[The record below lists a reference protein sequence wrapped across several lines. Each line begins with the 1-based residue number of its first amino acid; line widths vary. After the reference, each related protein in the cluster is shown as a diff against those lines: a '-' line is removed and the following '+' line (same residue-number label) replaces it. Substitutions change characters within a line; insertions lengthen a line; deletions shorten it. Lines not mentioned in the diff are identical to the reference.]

1 VCGVLA
7 GGDVRAAGSFCA
19 NKHDDGNFM
28 ANIIFPSAA
37 VYTLSLVFTPVK
49 AQGTGGTAHAD
60 EEHVHHHAHGTH
72 GPLRRALLAE
82 PVTASPVSVYTS
94 ITVTGNASLQPTAA
108 GALALTPAIDR
119 GSAEAAY

>member
-1 VCGVLA
+1 MSGVHVLKRMDDA
-7 GGDVRAAGSFCA
+7 TATNLVGELPKVNAVQSD
-19 NKHDDGNFM
+19 NEHDDGNFM

-82 PVTASPVSVYTS
+82 PVTASP
-94 ITVTGNASLQPTAA
+94 
-108 GALALTPAIDR
+108 
-119 GSAEAAY
+119 